1 MIIYGGMTIYG
12 DCAPDGHLCVR
23 PGEKRPPGV
32 TCLMAIYGAMA
43 IYGGDGRH
51 KGRGAYKRGTAPH
64 CAIGGSNPN
73 GIESLRRAAPH
84 GTHQMR

>member
-51 KGRGAYKRGTAPH
+51 KGRGA
-64 CAIGGSNPN
+64 
-73 GIESLRRAAPH
+73 
-84 GTHQMR
+84 